1 MKQTVKVVYIL
12 VLVALLLLIFIGHAR
27 LKVPDVVRSLDYVC
41 DMLIPLSTIMGAMYF
56 RTLEPRLG
64 LANVVIMVCFLVAS
78 IFYYLFHIY
87 YGVLFAVTDFM
98 LLTLTMYVLFNKR
111 V

>member
-12 VLVALLLLIFIGHAR
+12 VLVAIALLIFIGHAR

-41 DMLIPLSTIMGAMYF
+41 DTLIPLSTIMGAVYF
-56 RTLEPRLG
+56 RTLEPGLG
-64 LANVVIMVCFLVAS
+64 IANAVILVCFLVAS

-98 LLTLTMYVLFNKR
+98 LITLTTYVLFSKR

>member
-41 DMLIPLSTIMGAMYF
+41 DTLIPLSTIMGGDVFSHSGAKVTAYECGNHGVLSGCQYF
-56 RTLEPRLG
+56 LLSFPYLLRRAFCRYGFYVAYL
-64 LANVVIMVCFLVAS
+64 NHVCFV
-78 IFYYLFHIY
+78 
-87 YGVLFAVTDFM
+87 
-98 LLTLTMYVLFNKR
+98 
-111 V
+111 

>member
-1 MKQTVKVVYIL
+1 MKQTVKVVDIL
-12 VLVALLLLIFIGHAR
+12 VLVAVALLIFIGHAR
-27 LKVPDVVRSLDYVC
+27 LKAPGAVQALDYVC
-41 DMLIPLSTIMGAMYF
+41 DTLIPLSAIMGAIYF
-56 RTLEPRLG
+56 RAREPRLG
-64 LANVVIMVCFLVAS
+64 LAHVVILVCFLAAS

-98 LLTLTMYVLFNKR
+98 LLTLTMYVLFSKR